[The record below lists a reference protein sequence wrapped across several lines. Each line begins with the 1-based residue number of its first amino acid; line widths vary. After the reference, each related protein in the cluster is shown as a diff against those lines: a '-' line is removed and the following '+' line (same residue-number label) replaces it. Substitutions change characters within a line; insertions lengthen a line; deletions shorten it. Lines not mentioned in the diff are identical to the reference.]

1 MKTNPNL
8 TLIAYGM
15 TGDFLSSLAFQA
27 VNQVK
32 TKLSQSL
39 KVNQIQ
45 VLSETEAYRNW
56 GFGVAR
62 YGFILGRSTFARN
75 GRFSIRSFPD
85 FSNNRFLKR
94 RDFRNKHPNT
104 NR

>member
-1 MKTNPNL
+1 MLEDRGETMKTNPNL

-56 GFGVAR
+56 GFLELPVTVLYWEDQPLLEMA
-62 YGFILGRSTFARN
+62 GFQSAHSLIFQITE
-75 GRFSIRSFPD
+75 
-85 FSNNRFLKR
+85 FLKR
-94 RDFRNKHPNT
+94 RDF
-104 NR
+104 